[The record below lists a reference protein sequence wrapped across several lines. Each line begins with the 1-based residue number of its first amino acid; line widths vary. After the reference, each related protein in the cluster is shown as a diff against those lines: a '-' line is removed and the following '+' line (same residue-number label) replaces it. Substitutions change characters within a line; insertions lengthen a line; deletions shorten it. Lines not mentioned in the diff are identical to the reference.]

1 MATRITDA
9 DQLAA
14 IADRNRATILRLLMN
29 EPATLTKLAAAL
41 GSYPARVRHHVKRL
55 EEVGL
60 IRLART
66 VTTRNYT
73 EKFYEATAAAYMVHM
88 MLVPERGGSSPL
100 VVMHCDPAL
109 EELVNVVGGQT
120 GAGEYSTVTIGSLDG
135 LIALRQGLA
144 DVAGCHL
151 LDPDTHEYNV
161 PFVKHLF
168 PGQAMTVVTLGER
181 EQGLLVSEGNPLGLR
196 DVEDLAQPGVR
207 IANREPGSGTRTWL
221 DGRLKELG
229 VNASDVRGYEAV
241 VPTHSAVAAA
251 VAAGDAD
258 AGIAPRS
265 VAVAAGLGFVPLFA
279 ERYDLVMRDDGG
291 IDDPR
296 LERLLDALTSRS
308 VAAKVLGARP
318 GYDTSQTGETIS
330 AA

>member
-1 MATRITDA
+1 MATQITAA

-14 IADRNRATILRLLMN
+14 IADRNRAAILRLLMN
-29 EPATLTKLAAAL
+29 EPATLTQLAAVL

-55 EEVGL
+55 EDVGL
-60 IRLART
+60 IRLARS

-73 EKFYEATAAAYMVHM
+73 EKFYQATAAAYTVHM
-88 MLVPERGGSSPL
+88 MLLPERGGASPL
-100 VVMHCDPAL
+100 VVVHCDPAL
-109 EELVNVVGGQT
+109 EELVTVVEGKA

-135 LIALRQGLA
+135 LIALKQGLA

-151 LDPDTHEYNV
+151 LDPDTHEYNI

-196 DVEDLAQPGVR
+196 DIEDLAQPGVHL
-207 IANREPGSGTRTWL
+207 ANRELGSGTRTWL

-229 VNASDVRGYEAV
+229 VSTSDLEGYDAV
-241 VPTHSAVAAA
+241 VQTHAAVAAA
-251 VAAGDAD
+251 VAVGDAD

-265 VAVAAGLGFVPLFA
+265 VALAAGLDFVPLFS
-279 ERYDLVMRDDGG
+279 ERYDLVARGDGA
-291 IDDPR
+291 DDPR
-296 LERLLDALTSRS
+296 LERLLDALTTRS
-308 VAAKVLGARP
+308 AAAKVLSARP
-318 GYDTSQTGETIS
+318 GYDTSRTGDTVS